1 MNSSPTPI
9 LLAYPFR
16 PFFLLGALYSALLI
30 VAWMGVLFGGW
41 ALPAGIPLVNWHAHE
56 MLLGFMPAI
65 VAGFLLT
72 AMTNWTG
79 AAPLQGKALLALL
92 LLWGA
97 GRVAMWTGG
106 LLPAALV
113 ALADLLF
120 LPTLAIY
127 VGRVLHR
134 HGNRRNYLLVLVIAA
149 LALANVL
156 MHQEFWGI
164 VATAQQGKVLAMN
177 LIAIIMIV
185 IGGRITPAFTA
196 NWLRLQGQD
205 PQAVKRSDSLDRA
218 ALIAAG
224 LMIPADLLT
233 GMPLIGVAAALLA
246 AIANGIRLAG
256 WGASRVL
263 REPLLWVLHLGYAWI
278 VLALVLK
285 ALTPLF
291 AWPATLWMHAMGTG
305 AAGTLILG
313 VMTRVSVGHTGR
325 PLRLVPFGLSIY
337 IAVTIAAAVRLLA
350 ASRLIDYRIGLLC
363 SALAW
368 SAAFLIFLILY
379 WPILSRPRADG
390 RPG

>member
-1 MNSSPTPI
+1 CVHTTAASGRSESAVNSSPTPI

-205 PQAVKRSDSLDRA
+205 PQAV
-218 ALIAAG
+218 
-224 LMIPADLLT
+224 
-233 GMPLIGVAAALLA
+233 
-246 AIANGIRLAG
+246 
-256 WGASRVL
+256 
-263 REPLLWVLHLGYAWI
+263 
-278 VLALVLK
+278 
-285 ALTPLF
+285 
-291 AWPATLWMHAMGTG
+291 
-305 AAGTLILG
+305 
-313 VMTRVSVGHTGR
+313 
-325 PLRLVPFGLSIY
+325 
-337 IAVTIAAAVRLLA
+337 
-350 ASRLIDYRIGLLC
+350 
-363 SALAW
+363 
-368 SAAFLIFLILY
+368 
-379 WPILSRPRADG
+379 
-390 RPG
+390 